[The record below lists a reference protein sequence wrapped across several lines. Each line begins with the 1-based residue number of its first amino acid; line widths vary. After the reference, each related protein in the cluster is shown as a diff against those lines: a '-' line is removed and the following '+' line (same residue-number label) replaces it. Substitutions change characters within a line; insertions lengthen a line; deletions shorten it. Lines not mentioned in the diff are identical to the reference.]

1 MKQLPI
7 ILSLMS
13 LAVAAGAYDVSP
25 SGLSDGTDA
34 AAIQSAIDAAA
45 AGGGG
50 VVRLADG
57 TYHLTSPVT
66 VPAGVE
72 LVGNDANRTAV
83 VLDGAGAYRL
93 LDVTGNS
100 ALVHGMTFANGYSS
114 LTDNWYHGPVYITA
128 GTVSNCVHRGGRG
141 KYTGALCLG
150 PGATGAEAYVR
161 DTLVYDCT
169 GSDTGG
175 AGIGG
180 GLRLCGSKKAVA
192 DGCTVSNCWQGNGY
206 AVYINNAAAQL
217 LSSTITHGSKGGVR
231 IDKDALVSNC
241 VIRAN
246 SAPGVYQGSGTVRN
260 SLITGNTASNG
271 GGVYKTGGSLI
282 SCTVAGNT
290 ATVSGQGVYQTGGT
304 IRDCIIWHNGSSIF
318 LTEEPSLALAGGTC
332 TYTCAAAAPSGNGNI
347 PDKLPAFA
355 DPANGD
361 YSLTA
366 SSPCRGAAQNG
377 DDMGWRPYAA
387 SSTPRVS
394 FSYAVADG
402 AAPAL
407 VAFSAALEG
416 DYGAATSYTWVF
428 GDGSAAD
435 TSSGATAS
443 HTYAAPGRFSVS
455 LEVETTHGGT
465 LRYAVANAVNLG
477 ADTVHVVAGAGAGT
491 FPYATEATACSDIFT
506 AVRAVVCSESRPG
519 RVIVHAGTFS
529 SAVEQIILDKP
540 VEVVGAGPDITVL
553 DLNASSGKHRG
564 FFLSH
569 PLAKVRDL
577 TVKRAYWGATEQN
590 GASGARIDTGLVSNC
605 VFRSCK
611 AQYIGSVCVNG
622 ANARLLDCE
631 IHGGYHSDSGGAG
644 RGGGLYQTAGLS
656 SGCIVSNCTGN
667 SNGGGVYVAGGTVT
681 NFLIRGCSI
690 GGGQGRAGGLYVT
703 GSSTLVADVVVDGC
717 SMKKNGGYGGGGV
730 YIDNGTLTDAVVTN
744 CSTPYVAGGGI
755 YMAGGTAA
763 RTVVAECTAKTT
775 GGGIRQTAGTINHAT
790 VTRNSADSDASG
802 IYQTGGSVLNS
813 IVFGNGTATGS
824 TAVNFAS
831 TTDAITYSC
840 APELTAGSG
849 NNITDNPLLRDAPAG
864 DFRLLAASPCIG
876 TADDDGDMG
885 AVPYVFDPTAAPTLT
900 LAVDVAGVISPVTA
914 TFSAVLD
921 GTPPAAIVKY
931 VWTFGDG
938 QTAETVVAETTH
950 AYSGYGLF
958 TASVEVLFANDT
970 SLTATLTDAV
980 GSWSD
985 VAYVNPLSATP
996 QSPYE
1001 TPEKAATTIGD
1012 ALSVVQVPT
1021 DGHASIYL
1029 SGGTYN
1035 YTAGA
1040 TYNLT
1045 RPIRISTISGERD
1058 AVLNG
1063 KGKTVLFTLNNA
1075 GAAVS
1080 GVIVSN
1086 VNNASLWG
1094 GFTVNNGT
1102 VSNCAVIANAN
1113 GYAGGAYIAAGLIA
1127 DCLFKDCRSSD
1138 PNGTDMHAQ
1147 GGLRID
1153 GGLVERCVITN
1164 CTSGANAGGVQLR
1177 GGTFRDSTIA
1187 NCSGRGLT
1195 FYITGGLADR
1205 CRIVGNIDGNNG
1217 GEALGIYITG
1227 GTARNC
1233 LVAGNVSAK
1242 VAAGIRAKNSGSIV
1256 ENCTVADNTGTSAGI
1271 VSDDSAQW
1279 FNCLSWGNTG
1289 GDNYGSATLTACS
1302 VGRDPLFRDAQKGDY
1317 RLTPASPCRD
1327 AGVLR
1332 DWMADAID
1340 LDGGRRI
1347 RGRLPDIGCLEFAAE
1362 QTVIILK

>member
-83 VLDGAGAYRL
+83 VLDGAGSYRL
-93 LDVTGNS
+93 LNVTGNS

-141 KYTGALCLG
+141 RYTGALCLG
-150 PGATGAEAYVR
+150 PSANGAEAYVR

-169 GSDTGG
+169 GTDTGG

-246 SAPGVYQGSGTVRN
+246 SAPGVYQGNGTVRN

-377 DDMGWRPYAA
+377 ADMGWRPYAA
-387 SSTPRVS
+387 PSTPRAS

-402 AAPAL
+402 AAPAT

-455 LEVETTHGGT
+455 LEVETTRGGT

-477 ADTVHVVAGAGAGT
+477 VDTVHVVAGAGAGT

-553 DLNASSGKHRG
+553 DLNANSGKHRG

-622 ANARLLDCE
+622 ADARLLDCE

-667 SNGGGVYVAGGTVT
+667 SNGGGVYITGGTIT
-681 NFLIRGCSI
+681 NFLIRGCSVS
-690 GGGQGRAGGLYVT
+690 GGQGRAGGLYVT

-744 CSTPYVAGGGI
+744 CSVTYLAGGGI
-755 YMAGGTAA
+755 YMAGGTVA

-831 TTDAITYSC
+831 TTATITYSC
-840 APELTAGSG
+840 APELTVGTG

-938 QTAETVVAETTH
+938 QTAETAVAETTH
-950 AYSGYGLF
+950 VYSGYGLF
-958 TASVEVLFANDT
+958 TASVEVIFANDT

-1012 ALSVVQVPT
+1012 ALSVVQVTCLDLPL
-1021 DGHASIYL
+1021 GRHL
-1029 SGGTYN
+1029 QLHRRR
-1035 YTAGA
+1035 
-1040 TYNLT
+1040 NLQPYPPHPHFHNQRRT
-1045 RPIRISTISGERD
+1045 RRGPQRQRQDSPVHPQQRRGRRFRRHCLQRQQCIPLGRLHREQRHGFELRRNSQRER
-1058 AVLNG
+1058 
-1063 KGKTVLFTLNNA
+1063 LFRRRL
-1075 GAAVS
+1075 
-1080 GVIVSN
+1080 
-1086 VNNASLWG
+1086 
-1094 GFTVNNGT
+1094 
-1102 VSNCAVIANAN
+1102 
-1113 GYAGGAYIAAGLIA
+1113 
-1127 DCLFKDCRSSD
+1127 
-1138 PNGTDMHAQ
+1138 H
-1147 GGLRID
+1147 
-1153 GGLVERCVITN
+1153 
-1164 CTSGANAGGVQLR
+1164 R
-1177 GGTFRDSTIA
+1177 GGTDCRLLLQRLPFERRKRNGHACAGRSPHRRRTCRAVRHHELHERRQRRRRPASRRDVPRLHHRQLLRPRAHFLHNGRTCRPLPDSRKHRRQQRRRGPWHLHHRRHCA
-1187 NCSGRGLT
+1187 QLPRRGQRFLQGRG
-1195 FYITGGLADR
+1195 
-1205 CRIVGNIDGNNG
+1205 
-1217 GEALGIYITG
+1217 
-1227 GTARNC
+1227 RNKGQK
-1233 LVAGNVSAK
+1233 L
-1242 VAAGIRAKNSGSIV
+1242 R
-1256 ENCTVADNTGTSAGI
+1256 
-1271 VSDDSAQW
+1271 
-1279 FNCLSWGNTG
+1279 FNCRELHCRGQHG
-1289 GDNYGSATLTACS
+1289 HI
-1302 VGRDPLFRDAQKGDY
+1302 GRN
-1317 RLTPASPCRD
+1317 
-1327 AGVLR
+1327 
-1332 DWMADAID
+1332 
-1340 LDGGRRI
+1340 RI
-1347 RGRLPDIGCLEFAAE
+1347 RRQRAVVQLPLVGQHGR
-1362 QTVIILK
+1362 